1 MLSEREQKK
10 LGREKLQR
18 IIETCKTI
26 EGRSLD
32 PFLMDVKENIGTLR
46 KYFPEWKIPEDLC
59 LDAETIHQIASI
71 TKLQSEWVKHRS
83 TTLYTDPFLLD
94 EKIKRLEKRVIVR
107 AFVKV
112 WHPIVESEQL
122 TIPSLAEALTYWKS
136 LAPLNERWNE
146 TAPQEVGSGT
156 ATREELVNQK
166 ILREEAFSKE
176 LETFWQE
183 LRKEVAERGENGK
196 ILYQDFVYVRTYEE
210 TVNRAFMTS
219 FLVTYGYATLQI
231 IPLEEETYIVPYKN
245 PITRGYDKQLVSIP
259 IALTAEDWRK
269 WKERTRNE

>member
-18 IIETCKTI
+18 IIDTGKTI

-32 PFLMDVKENIGTLR
+32 PFLMDVKENIGTVR
-46 KYFPEWKIPEDLC
+46 KYFSEWKIPEDLC
-59 LDAETIHQIASI
+59 LDAETIHQIASV
-71 TKLQSEWVKHRS
+71 TRLQSEWVKHRS

-94 EKIKRLEKRVIVR
+94 EKIKRLDKRNIIR
-107 AFVKV
+107 AFVKA

-183 LRKEVAERGENGK
+183 LKKEVAERGENEK
-196 ILYQDFVYVRTYEE
+196 ILYQDFVYVGTYEE

-231 IPLEEETYIVPYKN
+231 IPLEEETYIVPYKE
-245 PITRGYDKQLVSIP
+245 PIMRGYDKQLVSIP
-259 IALTAEDWRK
+259 IALTAEEWRK
-269 WKERTRNE
+269 WRERTGNE